1 MNSWPPVPA
10 VADRAARGGQSLR
23 CPAAVTTQFGQFQP
37 LQLPANLA
45 QWRTSWHPLAELM
58 VYDLAEYERRALPHL
73 GEAMR
78 CEEMRFDVAF
88 IDQVLAP
95 DF

>member
-1 MNSWPPVPA
+1 
-10 VADRAARGGQSLR
+10 
-23 CPAAVTTQFGQFQP
+23 
-37 LQLPANLA
+37 
-45 QWRTSWHPLAELM
+45 M